1 MAEMKRSVV
10 ITGVSSGIGEAT
22 AALFSNEGWEVFGI
36 SRRIPQEKGS
46 LAHHVRGDI
55 SKQEDISRAFNE
67 IAGFTDSLDALV
79 NNAAQQ
85 ICKPLIEMN
94 SEEWD
99 SIFNTNVK
107 SAFICSKY
115 GYPLLKKNGGAI
127 VNVSSVHALAT
138 SANIAAYAASKG
150 ALLAFTRAAAIE
162 FGKDNIRVNAVLP
175 GAVDTPMLHEGLV
188 REGGLRDNQEQLLEK
203 LSEKHIMKR
212 IGKPGEIAEVIY
224 FLSDSQKS
232 SFITGQ
238 SIIADGGA
246 MARLSTE

>member
-1 MAEMKRSVV
+1 MAEMERIVV

-22 AALFSNEGWEVFGI
+22 AALFSKEGWEVFGI
-36 SRRIPQEKGS
+36 SRRVPQEKGS
-46 LAHHVRGDI
+46 LAHHIRA
-55 SKQEDISRAFNE
+55 DISRHEDIRMVFHE
-67 IAGFTDSLDALV
+67 IAHLTDSLDALV
-79 NNAAQQ
+79 NNAALQ

-94 SEEWD
+94 SKEWD
-99 SIFNTNVK
+99 SIFNTNAR
-107 SAFICSKY
+107 SAFLCSKY
-115 GYPLLKKNGGAI
+115 GHPLLRKNGGAI
-127 VNVSSVHALAT
+127 VNVGSVHALAT

-188 REGGLRDNQEQLLEK
+188 REGGSRDSQELLLK
-203 LSEKHIMKR
+203 NLSEKHIMKR

-246 MARLSTE
+246 LARLSTE